1 MDIILIQDVDNLGA
15 ANEVVKVRNG
25 YARNFLIPRKF
36 AVEASPSNLKQLEEK
51 RKQIE
56 KKEKQMLSAIND
68 VIAKLKEG
76 ALKIGAKSGTS
87 GKIFGTVTSLQLSR
101 AIREQNLQVAA
112 GIIGQPPVKPAARE
126 RRQAGLPI
134 DAFRSLGHRPTALPV
149 SRSEE
154 LGSWTSHRTQH
165 QSRPLQPCVA
175 SLLLGRF
182 CAIVAAGPASGLSLD
197 VLDYHG
203 SFHRTP
209 WCR

>member
-101 AIREQNLQVAA
+101 AIREQKGYEIDRKKIHL
-112 GIIGQPPVKPAARE
+112 PDEVK
-126 RRQAGLPI
+126 
-134 DAFRSLGHRPTALPV
+134 
-149 SRSEE
+149 E
-154 LGSWTSHRTQH
+154 LGAYKATIDFGGGHSTE
-165 QSRPLQPCVA
+165 
-175 SLLLGRF
+175 
-182 CAIVAAGPASGLSLD
+182 LD
-197 VLDYHG
+197 FEVV
-203 SFHRTP
+203 SE
-209 WCR
+209 